1 LSKSS
6 IIKHRTLIDP
16 LKTLAAVPLLTPS
29 SPISMDSPQVR
40 YAAADVL
47 SLALMDARNH
57 TLYLMAE
64 YEKLVPDL
72 RFAADLS
79 VPRMAE
85 VLPPLWLLG
94 HAGWFQEYW
103 IGRNTQRHLGLQCP
117 RQPALLASIEPRA
130 DACFDPRL
138 SSRAERW
145 TLTYPDLASIK
156 SYLLETLETSLEL
169 LEKAEPTDAGL
180 YFFRLAL
187 AREDQLGEQ
196 FIVMAQT
203 LGLKLKV
210 PAQHAAVQR
219 EAIVVPA
226 MRWRQGASP
235 EGFSFDNEGPQHEVH
250 VPEFEIDA
258 QPITWAQFVEFV
270 DDGGYDNMAHWS
282 EAAQMWL
289 KETSAGLGKE
299 LGRRAPRHVEQ
310 IGSASGAVMQMRFG
324 TMQRMASGASAVHLT
339 WHEAQAYVRWAGRRL
354 PTEVE
359 WEIAASRLSGQGF
372 RWGDVWEWTINT
384 FRPYP
389 GFVPSP
395 WHQGSTVHF
404 EHCKV
409 LRGACWA
416 TRERM
421 KQPTFRG
428 FARPER
434 DGGFYGF
441 RTCAV

>member
-1 LSKSS
+1 
-6 IIKHRTLIDP
+6 
-16 LKTLAAVPLLTPS
+16 
-29 SPISMDSPQVR
+29 MESPQMR
-40 YAAADVL
+40 HAGAEVL

-57 TLYLMAE
+57 TLHLMAQFE
-64 YEKLVPDL
+64 QWVPDL
-72 RFAADLS
+72 RFADHLS
-79 VPRMAE
+79 VPRMVE

-117 RQPALLASIEPRA
+117 QQPALLASIEPRA
-130 DACFDPRL
+130 DICFDPRL

-145 TLTYPDLASIK
+145 TQTYPDLASVK

-169 LEKAEPTDAGL
+169 LEKASPTDAGL

-187 AREDQLGEQ
+187 SREDQLGEQ
-196 FIVMAQT
+196 FIVMAQA
-203 LGLKLKV
+203 LGLKLPVPPMHALSMREPIWV
-210 PAQHAAVQR
+210 PATVWQ
-219 EAIVVPA
+219 
-226 MRWRQGASP
+226 QGAGAT
-235 EGFSFDNEGPQHEVH
+235 GFAFDNECPQHEVR

-270 DDGGYDNMAHWS
+270 DDGGYDNMAYWS
-282 EAAQMWL
+282 DAAQQWL
-289 KETSAGLGKE
+289 KNSSAGSGKE
-299 LGRRAPRHVEQ
+299 IGRRAPRYVEQ
-310 IGSASGAVMQMRFG
+310 IGSASGAVMQTRFG
-324 TMQRMASGASAVHLT
+324 RMQRMPSGASVVHLC
-339 WHEAQAYVRWAGRRL
+339 WHEAQAYARWAGRRL

-359 WEIAASRLSGQGF
+359 WEIAACKLSGQGL
-372 RWGDVWEWTINT
+372 RWGDVWEWTVNT

-389 GFVPSP
+389 GFTPSP

-409 LRGACWA
+409 LRGASWA
-416 TRERM
+416 TRGRM
-421 KQPTFRG
+421 KQPSFRG